1 MTQKATMTKYEL
13 LKHLNMNQSWGEI
26 CNQVQDAAEKALTD
40 AAWNTYIRKAN
51 HDLEQCEG
59 SDFVLMNGQ
68 YFDWKEFDSK
78 KTEIVLAF
86 LEYFSGTDLYRI
98 SKCL

>member
-1 MTQKATMTKYEL
+1 MTQKAAMTKYEL
-13 LKHLNMNQSWGEI
+13 LKYLNMGQSWGKI

-40 AAWNTYIRKAN
+40 TAWNTYIRRAN
-51 HDLEQCEG
+51 HDLKQCEG
-59 SDFVLMNGQ
+59 SDFVLLNGQ
-68 YFDWKEFDSK
+68 CFDWKEFDSK

-86 LEYFSGTDLYRI
+86 LEYFSETDLYRI

>member
-1 MTQKATMTKYEL
+1 MTQIATMTKYEL
-13 LKHLNMNQSWGEI
+13 LKHLNMNQSWGKI

-40 AAWNTYIRKAN
+40 AAWNAYIRKAS
-51 HDLEQCEG
+51 HDHDQCKG
-59 SDFVLMNGQ
+59 SDFVLLNGQ
-68 YFDWKEFDSK
+68 YFDWKEFDIK

-86 LEYFSGTDLYRI
+86 LDYFTDVQIYRI